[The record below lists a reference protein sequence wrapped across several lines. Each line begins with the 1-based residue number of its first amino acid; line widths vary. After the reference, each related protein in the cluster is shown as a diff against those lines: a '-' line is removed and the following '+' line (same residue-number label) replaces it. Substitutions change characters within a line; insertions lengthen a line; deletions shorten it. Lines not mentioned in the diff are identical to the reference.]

1 MTQKNKISA
10 DFYNYACNCCC
21 NVKRKM
27 KNTAKYILP
36 LLAACCLLQNV
47 RSQELNAQ
55 VEIVT
60 TQIQG
65 TDVTRIFGNM
75 KRQVFEFLNNRRWT
89 ADNFLQSERIDC
101 SILINVTQKLGTDQY
116 QAEIEVQSR
125 RPVYKTGYNSPVF
138 NYQDKDLQFV
148 YVENQPFDFTVQNFT
163 NNITSILAYYA
174 YVILAVDYDS
184 FSPLG
189 GSDYW
194 KTAQQIVN
202 AAQSASESGWRSS
215 DSYRNRYWLIDNILN
230 PMYQPMRET
239 YYSYHHK
246 GLDQMNDKVEDGRA
260 AVLSAIDNL
269 KEVHKNRPASFN
281 MQLFFVAKKQ
291 EIVDIFKEATNEEK
305 IKLIEILNLIDPA
318 NQNIYSKINQ

>member
-1 MTQKNKISA
+1 MSFLN
-10 DFYNYACNCCC
+10 
-21 NVKRKM
+21 
-27 KNTAKYILP
+27 KYIL
-36 LLAACCLLQNV
+36 LLLTATCLLQTA

-60 TQIQG
+60 TQVQG

-89 ADNFLQSERIDC
+89 NDNFQQSERIDC
-101 SILINVTQKLGTDQY
+101 SILINVTAKLGTDQY
-116 QAEIEVQSR
+116 QAEIEVQCR
-125 RPVYKTGYNSPVF
+125 RPVYKTGYNSPLF
-138 NYQDKDLQFV
+138 NFQDKDLQFV

-174 YVILAVDYDS
+174 YVMLAVDYDS
-184 FSPLG
+184 FSLLG
-189 GSDYW
+189 GSEYW

-230 PMYQPMRET
+230 PLFQPMRET
-239 YYSYHHK
+239 MYNYHRK
-246 GLDQMNDKVEDGRA
+246 GLDQMYDKPEEGRA
-260 AVLSAIDNL
+260 AILVAIDNL

-281 MQLFFVAKKQ
+281 MQLFFEAKNQ
-291 EIVDIFKEATNEEK
+291 EIVNIFKEATNEEK
-305 IKLIEILNLIDPA
+305 TKLIEILNLIDPA
-318 NQNIYSKINQ
+318 NQNIYAKINQ

>member
-1 MTQKNKISA
+1 MKLFRYIALFIAFGYLPSA
-10 DFYNYACNCCC
+10 
-21 NVKRKM
+21 
-27 KNTAKYILP
+27 
-36 LLAACCLLQNV
+36 Q
-47 RSQELNAQ
+47 SQELNAQ
-55 VEIVT
+55 IEIVT

-89 ADNFLQSERIDC
+89 NDNFQQSERIDC
-101 SILINVTQKLGTDQY
+101 SILINVTSKLGTDQY
-116 QAEIEVQSR
+116 QAEIEVQCR
-125 RPVYKTGYNSPVF
+125 RPVFKTGYNTPLF
-138 NYQDKDLQFV
+138 NFQDKDLQFV

-184 FSPLG
+184 FALLG
-189 GSDYW
+189 GSEHW

-202 AAQSASESGWRSS
+202 AAQSASETGWRSS

-230 PMYQPMRET
+230 PMYTPMRES
-239 YYSYHHK
+239 SYNYHRK
-246 GLDQMNDKVEDGRA
+246 GLDQMYDKLEDGRA
-260 AVLSAIDNL
+260 AILSAIELL

-281 MQLFFVAKKQ
+281 MQLLFEAKNM
-291 EIVDIFKEATNEEK
+291 EIVNIFKEATNEEK
-305 IKLIEILNLIDPA
+305 TKLIEILNLIDPA

>member
-1 MTQKNKISA
+1 MKKFFRNILILNFSFLIFNSA
-10 DFYNYACNCCC
+10 F
-21 NVKRKM
+21 
-27 KNTAKYILP
+27 T
-36 LLAACCLLQNV
+36 
-47 RSQELNAQ
+47 QELNAQ

-65 TDVTRIFGNM
+65 TDVTRIFGAM
-75 KRQVFEFLNNRRWT
+75 KTQVRDFLNNRRWT
-89 ADNFLQSERIDC
+89 NDNFLQSERIDC

-116 QAEIEVQSR
+116 QAEIEVQCR
-125 RPVYKTGYNSPVF
+125 RPVFKTGYNTPLF

-184 FSPLG
+184 YSPLG
-189 GSDYW
+189 GTDHW

-215 DSYRNRYWLIDNILN
+215 DSYRNRYWLIDNVLN
-230 PMYQPMRET
+230 PMFQPLRET
-239 YYSYHHK
+239 SYAYHRK
-246 GLDQMNDKVEDGRA
+246 GLDQMYDKLEDGR
-260 AVLSAIDNL
+260 SAILASIDNL

-291 EIVDIFKEATNEEK
+291 EIVDIFKEATSEEK
-305 IKLIEILNLIDPA
+305 TKLIETLNLIDPA